1 MRISRGEN
9 MASKEEIK
17 IRLEFHR
24 KAAEKLRTAYFA
36 LADGGV
42 QSYSIGSRSLTRL
55 DISKIMEEIRQHEK
69 EIDALEEVLRGGK
82 RRKAV
87 GVVPRDW

>member
-1 MRISRGEN
+1 
-9 MASKEEIK
+9 MASREELN
-17 IRLEFHR
+17 IRLKFHR
-24 KAAEKLRTAYFA
+24 AAAEKLRAAYIA
-36 LADGGV
+36 LVDGGV

-55 DISKIMEEIRQHEK
+55 DISKIMEEILQHEK
-69 EIDALEEVLRGGK
+69 EADALEEVIRGGK